1 MKSTPKLSAYFQSV
15 SINFDFQIGG
25 VDSKTNIS
33 LLPTGI
39 QSTESINWEDNGIAH
54 TVKSNSGIGI
64 LGFSGFGMEWGQGSN
79 GIMGG
84 SGFRVNLNPFDT
96 MDFYNFSSQSNGMIT
111 NRREAGVYINSGILE
126 LGVVLLV
133 AFGPEILAALSTAA
147 PVLAEFAMVLVV
159 LCLINNEINKDP
171 CELGES

>member
-1 MKSTPKLSAYFQSV
+1 MCVNWESLRGMFIST
-15 SINFDFQIGG
+15 G
-25 VDSKTNIS
+25 
-33 LLPTGI
+33 
-39 QSTESINWEDNGIAH
+39 SINWENNGITH

-64 LGFSGFGMEWGQGSN
+64 LGLSGFGMEWGQGSN
-79 GIMGG
+79 GIKGG

-96 MDFYNFSSQSNGMIT
+96 MDIYNFSSQSNGMIT
-111 NRREAGVYINSGILE
+111 NRIESVYINSGILE

-147 PVLAEFAMVLVV
+147 PVLGGFAMALVV